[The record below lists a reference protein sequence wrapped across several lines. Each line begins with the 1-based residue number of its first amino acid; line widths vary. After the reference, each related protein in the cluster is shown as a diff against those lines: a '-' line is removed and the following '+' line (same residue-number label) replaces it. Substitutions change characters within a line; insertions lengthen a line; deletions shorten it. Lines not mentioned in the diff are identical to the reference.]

1 MASTLKAMAYLISHP
16 FSSSHLTQN
25 RPSRTFSDSQTRLGV
40 GNTGHPL
47 TVAVGL
53 RPQRYHSG
61 ITVVSQWYH
70 SGITGLVRSFGGS
83 FIGITGALTQ
93 LNSAP
98 LIVFL

>member
-70 SGITGLVRSFGGS
+70 SGITVVSLVWSGRLVVVSLVS
-83 FIGITGALTQ
+83 LAL
-93 LNSAP
+93 
-98 LIVFL
+98 